1 MMMMKRA
8 GGYLLQ
14 NLVPSLSSLS
24 SSTMLHGSRVALG
37 RSPWIEAMKQ
47 LQSRSLSHS
56 KDEDSVEDFNKVRM
70 YFKFLPFPIF

>member
-8 GGYLLQ
+8 GAYLLQ
-14 NLVPSLSSLS
+14 KLVPSLS

-47 LQSRSLSHS
+47 LQSRNFSHS

-70 YFKFLPFPIF
+70 YFKFLPFTMF